1 MLIRMKKGYLITWVL
16 YFFVIQCFI
25 IWALRGDSH
34 FYTLWGINLL
44 VLIII
49 VFWASVL
56 SSDSQEK
63 KDKYPIVTERMAQ
76 ERVSENKV
84 VENTEWNETSGN
96 ETPVR
101 RIRDERISESNIEYI
116 KTKINRTK
124 RKPLA
129 EGSPLYR
136 FLVFLLALL
145 GFWWIL
151 YIFWKSLDFI
161 AAVIW
166 ALAMLIFIGV
176 CFKAWNIWRKSLF
189 SSIYFWFF
197 LLLMLGWILWL
208 IFSNNST
215 TENVKEEVSVFF
227 DWVKWEEVVYEQQE
241 NKNEWFL
248 FEETGSL
255 WLLTG
260 DSLSWEDLNLDEN
273 LSWEVA
279 AENQET
285 INEEPTVTETVQPVA
300 EVKEAQPV
308 KETKPTYNPSAQVK
322 MIDAIKHL
330 ITAYNIPLSK
340 STSSKFTYVSKSNAD
355 YPYMKTALEKK
366 MIGTS
371 TDPNMIVSC
380 EVYMVMKG
388 LAENWWIPKS
398 DNLKNDYWNM
408 AEARWL
414 LNGCEKWAKVTYAN
428 L

>member
-151 YIFWKSLDFI
+151 YIFWESLDFI

-176 CFKAWNIWRKSLF
+176 CFKAWNIWRKST
-189 SSIYFWFF
+189 
-197 LLLMLGWILWL
+197 LLI
-208 IFSNNST
+208 I
-215 TENVKEEVSVFF
+215 
-227 DWVKWEEVVYEQQE
+227 
-241 NKNEWFL
+241 
-248 FEETGSL
+248 
-255 WLLTG
+255 
-260 DSLSWEDLNLDEN
+260 
-273 LSWEVA
+273 
-279 AENQET
+279 
-285 INEEPTVTETVQPVA
+285 
-300 EVKEAQPV
+300 
-308 KETKPTYNPSAQVK
+308 
-322 MIDAIKHL
+322 
-330 ITAYNIPLSK
+330 
-340 STSSKFTYVSKSNAD
+340 
-355 YPYMKTALEKK
+355 
-366 MIGTS
+366 
-371 TDPNMIVSC
+371 
-380 EVYMVMKG
+380 
-388 LAENWWIPKS
+388 
-398 DNLKNDYWNM
+398 
-408 AEARWL
+408 
-414 LNGCEKWAKVTYAN
+414 
-428 L
+428 